1 MNIPPK
7 VRDDEL
13 REFFNTYV
21 ITVDA
26 SKGKTIKSTQ
36 KNSSQC

>member
-13 REFFNTYV
+13 RDFFNTYV
-21 ITVDA
+21 VTADA
-26 SKGKTIKSTQ
+26 SKGIFNDQRPRRLS
-36 KNSSQC
+36 